1 MGLVRQLSG
10 PGDDEY
16 DDNEHDSY
24 YFYDS
29 GSTDCNNDESGE
41 GRRLAEEDC

>member
-16 DDNEHDSY
+16 DDNEYSSY

-29 GSTDCNNDESGE
+29 GSPDRYNDASGE